1 MRFVRA
7 IGRVARS
14 FSFVAAA
21 AAVLLALALYDDS
34 LWLLIAVAAAVP
46 AVVLFL
52 FSIAVFEAAELPTR
66 LRNAPTEARDLRVA
80 VDELGR
86 ARGTRLPRAL
96 WRAGRQAA
104 SARDLVTPWAPLLP
118 LLSLPFLAATLLSAL
133 VTPVL
138 LLVSLIV
145 LATQL

>member
-1 MRFVRA
+1 VRFVRG
-7 IGRVARS
+7 IGRLARWLS
-14 FSFVAAA
+14 FAAA
-21 AAVLLALALYDDS
+21 TAAALLALALYDNG
-34 LWLLIAVAAAVP
+34 LWLLLAAAAAVP

-52 FSIAVFEAAELPTR
+52 FSVAILEAAELPDR
-66 LRNAPTEARDLRVA
+66 LRSAPAQARDLRAA

-86 ARGTRLPRAL
+86 ARGLRLSRAL

-104 SARDLVTPWAPLLP
+104 AARDLVTPWAPLLP
-118 LLSLPFLAATLLSAL
+118 LLSLPFLAATVLSAL

-138 LLVSLIV
+138 FLVSLIV

>member
-7 IGRVARS
+7 VGRFARWLS
-14 FSFVAAA
+14 FAAA
-21 AAVLLALALYDDS
+21 TAAVLLAIALYDDG
-34 LWLLIAVAAAVP
+34 LWLLLAVAAAVP

-52 FSIAVFEAAELPTR
+52 FSVAVLEAAELPDR
-66 LRNAPTEARDLRVA
+66 LRTVPAQAGDLRA
-80 VDELGR
+80 ALDELGR
-86 ARGTRLPRAL
+86 ARGSRLPRAL

-104 SARDLVTPWAPLLP
+104 SASELVTPWAPLLP
-118 LLSLPFLAATLLSAL
+118 LVSLPFLAATVLSLL

-138 LLVSLIV
+138 LLASVIV